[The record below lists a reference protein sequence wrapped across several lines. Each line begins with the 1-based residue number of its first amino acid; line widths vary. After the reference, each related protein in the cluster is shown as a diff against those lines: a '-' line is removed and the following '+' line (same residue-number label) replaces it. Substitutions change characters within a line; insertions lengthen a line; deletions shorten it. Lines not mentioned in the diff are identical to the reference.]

1 MTMRR
6 SIIFTTV
13 SLMALGLVTH
23 ANAFGA
29 SVKWAETSGCS
40 GQTPNVTF
48 SAIPKGTA
56 KIDVKMVDLDYP
68 TFNHGGGSVDF
79 TGKTKYEPGELLS
92 MFSTYRGPC
101 PPVGTTHR
109 YEWTFDALDAAGAV
123 LKSAKATI
131 PYKR

>member
-1 MTMRR
+1 MLR
-6 SIIFTTV
+6 SITFVAVALMTVGAATQAQAFT
-13 SLMALGLVTH
+13 
-23 ANAFGA
+23 A

-48 SAIPKGTA
+48 SAVPKGTT
-56 KIDVKMVDLDYP
+56 KIDVKLVDLDLP

-79 TGKTKYEPGELLS
+79 TGKTRYEPGELLS
-92 MFSTYRGPC
+92 LFSTYRGPC

-109 YEWTFDALDAAGAV
+109 YEWTFNALDAAGAV

-131 PYKR
+131 PFKR